1 MHIVSFYRCPH
12 CRQGRTLNPPLVLET
27 PADERAIAV
36 ITNRW
41 PHAQE
46 PRAEGPHTQV
56 KLTRGALVIAQFLHA
71 CPALS
76 L

>member
-1 MHIVSFYRCPH
+1 MYIVSFYRCPH
-12 CRQGRTLNPPLVLET
+12 CRQGRIFSPPLVLET
-27 PADERAIAV
+27 LADECAV
-36 ITNRW
+36 AVVTNRW
-41 PHAQE
+41 PHAKE

-56 KLTRGALVIAQFLHA
+56 KLTRGSVVIAQFVHS